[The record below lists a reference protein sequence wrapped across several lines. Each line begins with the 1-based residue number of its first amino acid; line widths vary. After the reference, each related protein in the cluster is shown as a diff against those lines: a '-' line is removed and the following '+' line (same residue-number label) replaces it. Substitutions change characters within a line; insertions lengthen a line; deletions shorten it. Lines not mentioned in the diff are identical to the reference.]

1 MNTQTHPRHP
11 LWIVAFVALLA
22 ASLAFAADGD
32 KSNIKGLITAVHGDT
47 LTVRDSNNADQTI
60 TVTPTTVYKKT
71 KGLTNVIH
79 EKVTQSSL
87 LPGLPISADVVA
99 KGAGFEATQINFRSE
114 DFKTAQQVQAGL
126 APTTQRMNDFGTY
139 EALAT
144 SEVLFASGSTK
155 ISDKGKSDL
164 MAFADKAKGTN
175 GYHVVLQGF
184 TDSTGNAEANQR
196 LSRMRA
202 ETVANFLQ
210 QKGGLM
216 PGKVHGADGMGVATD
231 AGTGSNANARKV
243 VVKLVVDKGVSG
255 GRLETHPGT
264 PH

>member
-1 MNTQTHPRHP
+1 MPLTIEPAHPT
-11 LWIVAFVALLA
+11 A
-22 ASLAFAADGD
+22 AARIHGLDLTAAMTD
-32 KSNIKGLITAVHGDT
+32 L
-47 LTVRDSNNADQTI
+47 
-60 TVTPTTVYKKT
+60 
-71 KGLTNVIH
+71 
-79 EKVTQSSL
+79 
-87 LPGLPISADVVA
+87 
-99 KGAGFEATQINFRSE
+99 
-114 DFKTAQQVQAGL
+114 QVQEIE
-126 APTTQRMNDFGTY
+126 Q
-139 EALAT
+139 
-144 SEVLFASGSTK
+144 ASGMYPVLIFPNQWIT
-155 ISDKGKSDL
+155 DDHL
-164 MAFADKAKGTN
+164 MAFAEKAKGTN

-255 GRLETHPGT
+255 GN
-264 PH
+264 